1 MNESVDHPK
10 AVAVVLATRV
20 SAGSPK
26 RLECLCLAPGQRR
39 QYRLYSTAN
48 VDLVEDYGPE
58 DLDPVEFDIAS
69 DIAVST
75 FLIESFW
82 RVHVSPLELERQ
94 LHRIEP
100 LVRSSAH

>member
-1 MNESVDHPK
+1 MNESVDRPK
-10 AVAVVLATRV
+10 TVAVVLATRI
-20 SAGSPK
+20 SATSPK

-39 QYRLYSTAN
+39 QYRLYSTAS
-48 VDLVEDYGPE
+48 VDLVKEYGPE

-82 RVHVSPLELERQ
+82 RVHVSPLELEQQ
-94 LHRIEP
+94 LHRIDP
-100 LVRSSAH
+100 IIRSSAN

>member
-1 MNESVDHPK
+1 MSDADDHLK
-10 AVAVVLATRV
+10 TVAVVLATRI
-20 SAGSPK
+20 SAGAPK

-39 QYRLYSTAN
+39 QYRLFSTASPE
-48 VDLVEDYGPE
+48 LLEEYGPE
-58 DLDPVEFDIAS
+58 DLDPVEFDLAS

-82 RVHVSPLELERQ
+82 RLHVSPGELERQ

-100 LVRSSAH
+100 VVRSSAT